1 MTFGTI
7 CAIIYL
13 YITLTCPI
21 EGKQLNDK
29 EFEDYSRSMQ
39 EMFRSEGWE
48 YFLSDLRGSVP
59 NVNSVE
65 AAKDL
70 TDLFFRK
77 GQLAIMANI
86 LNLEAQLESVVE
98 ERSNPQNSNQ
108 EEAA

>member
-1 MTFGTI
+1 V
-7 CAIIYL
+7 
-13 YITLTCPI
+13 
-21 EGKQLNDK
+21 NDR
-29 EFEDYSRSMQ
+29 EFEDYTRSMQ
-39 EMFRSEGWE
+39 EMFRSEGWD
-48 YFLSDLRGSVP
+48 YFLNDLKGSVP

-86 LNLEAQLESVVE
+86 LNLEAQLESVIE
-98 ERSNPQNSNQ
+98 ERSNPQNSDQ